1 MSHRDMRWSNPLSLC
16 IFLLFFLLHS
26 VTYGQKTKTELEKQK
41 RENLQKIAEAEKI
54 LAETEKEK
62 KVTVGQL
69 RALNQQISAREGLI
83 RSLNQEVNLIDLEM
97 DDLSVIVKALQN
109 DIEVLKEEYAAM
121 IYAAYKAN
129 HGFNKITFLFSAST
143 FNQLF
148 QRLKYLEQYA
158 DARKIQAQ
166 QIEEVSKE
174 LTTQRSQLEIKRRE
188 QKILLDQQI
197 AENRKL
203 LGLKTKQNSLVSSL
217 SQREKELSKE
227 LDNRKKAVD
236 ELDNLIAEIVRKEIE
251 RSKSLS
257 SAAQANEEQLS
268 SVFESNKNKL
278 DWPVSPGFISQKFG
292 RHPHPVLKRVMEDN
306 PGINIQ
312 TSPNVPVKSVF
323 QGKVIQKVFVPGM
336 NNAVIVQHGEYYT
349 LYAKLK
355 EVNVKIG
362 QQIAAND
369 VLGTV
374 YTDNTGLS
382 ELHFE
387 VWKQRIKLN
396 PEQWLL
402 IK

>member
-1 MSHRDMRWSNPLSLC
+1 MKWSNILRVN
-16 IFLLFFLLHS
+16 IFLVSLFLFS
-26 VTYGQKTKTELEKQK
+26 AAFCQQSKTQLEKQK

-62 KVTVGQL
+62 NATVGQL

-83 RSLNQEVNLIDLEM
+83 SSLNQEVNLIDEEIQ
-97 DDLSVIVKALQN
+97 DLSVIVTALQN
-109 DIEVLKEEYAAM
+109 DIKRLKEEYAAM

-129 HGFNKITFLFSAST
+129 QGYNKITFLFSAAT

-174 LTTQRSQLEIKRRE
+174 LTEQKSQLEIKRTE
-188 QKILLDQQI
+188 QNLLLNQQI

-203 LGLKTKQNSLVSSL
+203 LGLKTKQSSLVSVL
-217 SQREKELSKE
+217 SSKEKELSKE
-227 LDNRKKAVD
+227 LASRKKAVD
-236 ELDNLIAEIVRKEIE
+236 DLDNLIAEIVQKEIE

-257 SAAQANEEQLS
+257 SSAQANEEQLS
-268 SVFESNKNKL
+268 GVFESNKSKL
-278 DWPVSPGFISQKFG
+278 GWPVSPGFISQKFG
-292 RHPHPVLKRVMEDN
+292 RHPHPVLKGIMEDN
-306 PGINIQ
+306 PGVNIQ
-312 TSPNVPVKSVF
+312 TSPDVAVKSVF
-323 QGKVIQKVFVPGM
+323 DGKVIQKVFVPGM
-336 NNAVIVQHGEYYT
+336 NNAVIVQHGDYYT

-362 QQIAAND
+362 QPIGTND
-369 VLGTV
+369 VIGTV
-374 YTDNTGLS
+374 YTDNAGLT

-387 VWKQRIKLN
+387 VWKQRVKLN
-396 PEQWLL
+396 PEQWLR
-402 IK
+402 

>member
-1 MSHRDMRWSNPLSLC
+1 MRWSNPYNVCVIL
-16 IFLLFFLLHS
+16 IFFLIQAP
-26 VTYGQKTKTELEKQK
+26 VFGQKTKTELEKEK

-54 LAETEKEK
+54 LADTEKEK
-62 KVTVGQL
+62 RATVGQL

-83 RSLNQEVNLIDLEM
+83 NSLNQEVRLIDGEM
-97 DDLSVIVKALQN
+97 GDLGVIVKALQR
-109 DIEVLKEEYAAM
+109 DLEILKEEYAAM
-121 IYAAYKAN
+121 IYSAYKTH

-148 QRLKYLEQYA
+148 QRLKYLEQYGE
-158 DARKIQAQ
+158 ARKNQAA
-166 QIEEVSKE
+166 QIEAVSKE
-174 LTTQRSQLEIKRRE
+174 LTSQRNQLEVKRRE
-188 QKILLDQQI
+188 QNVILSQQI
-197 AENRKL
+197 AENKKL
-203 LGLKTKQNSLVSSL
+203 LSLKTKQNSLIANL

-227 LDNRKKAVD
+227 LAARKKAVD
-236 ELDNLIAEIVRKEIE
+236 ELDNLIAEVVRKEIE

-257 SAAQANEEQLS
+257 SAALANEEQLS
-268 SVFESNKNKL
+268 NVFESNKNKL
-278 DWPVSPGFISQKFG
+278 NWPVSPGFISQKFG
-292 RHPHPVLKRVMEDN
+292 RQPHPVLKGIMEDN
-306 PGINIQ
+306 PGVNIQ

-323 QGKVIQKVFVPGM
+323 DGKVIQKVFVPGM
-336 NNAVIVQHGEYYT
+336 NNAVIIQHGEYYT

-362 QQIAAND
+362 QPIAAND
-369 VLGTV
+369 VIGTV

>member
-1 MSHRDMRWSNPLSLC
+1 MRWSNPYSVCVIL
-16 IFLLFFLLHS
+16 IFFLIQAP
-26 VTYGQKTKTELEKQK
+26 VFGQKTKTELEKEK

-62 KVTVGQL
+62 RATVGQL

-83 RSLNQEVNLIDLEM
+83 NSLNQEVRLIDSEM
-97 DDLSVIVKALQN
+97 GDLGVIVKALQR
-109 DIEVLKEEYAAM
+109 DLEILKEEYAAM
-121 IYAAYKAN
+121 IYSAYKTN

-148 QRLKYLEQYA
+148 QRLKYLEQYGE
-158 DARKIQAQ
+158 ARKNQAA
-166 QIEEVSKE
+166 QIEAVSKE
-174 LTTQRSQLEIKRRE
+174 LISQRNQLEVKRRE
-188 QKILLDQQI
+188 QNVILSQQI
-197 AENRKL
+197 AENKKL
-203 LGLKTKQNSLVSSL
+203 LSLKTKQNSLIANL

-227 LDNRKKAVD
+227 LAARKKAVD
-236 ELDNLIAEIVRKEIE
+236 ELDNLIAEVVRKEIE

-257 SAAQANEEQLS
+257 SAALANEEQLS

-278 DWPVSPGFISQKFG
+278 NWPVSPGFISQKFG
-292 RHPHPVLKRVMEDN
+292 RQPHPVLKGIMEDN
-306 PGINIQ
+306 PGVNIQ

-323 QGKVIQKVFVPGM
+323 DGKVIQKVFVPGM
-336 NNAVIVQHGEYYT
+336 NNAVIIQHGEYYT

-362 QQIAAND
+362 QPIAAND
-369 VLGTV
+369 VIGTV

>member
-1 MSHRDMRWSNPLSLC
+1 MRWSSPYSVCAIL
-16 IFLLFFLLHS
+16 IFFLFQTP
-26 VTYGQKTKTELEKQK
+26 VYGQKTKTELEKEK

-54 LAETEKEK
+54 LADTEKEK
-62 KVTVGQL
+62 RATVGQL

-83 RSLNQEVNLIDLEM
+83 SSLNQEVSLIDVEM
-97 DDLSVIVKALQN
+97 GDLGVIVRSLQR
-109 DIEVLKEEYAAM
+109 DLEILKEEYAAM
-121 IYAAYKAN
+121 IYSAYKTN

-148 QRLKYLEQYA
+148 QRLKYLEQYGE
-158 DARKIQAQ
+158 ARKNQAA
-166 QIEEVSKE
+166 QIEAVSKE
-174 LTTQRSQLEIKRRE
+174 LTSQRNQLEVKRRE
-188 QKILLDQQI
+188 QNVILSQQI
-197 AENRKL
+197 AENKKL
-203 LGLKTKQNSLVSSL
+203 LGLKTKQNSLIANL

-227 LDNRKKAVD
+227 LAARKKAVD
-236 ELDNLIAEIVRKEIE
+236 ELDNLIAEVVRKEIE

-268 SVFESNKNKL
+268 NVFESNKNKL
-278 DWPVSPGFISQKFG
+278 NWPVSPGFISQKFG
-292 RHPHPVLKRVMEDN
+292 RQPHPVLKGIVEDN
-306 PGINIQ
+306 PGVNIQ

-323 QGKVIQKVFVPGM
+323 DGKVIQKVFVPGM
-336 NNAVIVQHGEYYT
+336 NNAVIIQHGEYYT

-362 QQIAAND
+362 QPIAAND
-369 VLGTV
+369 VIGTV